1 MNRDLIRQCDRSG
14 CRWWRLVT
22 NRSGRWRHSCWCW
35 LSEYWVRRRTLPINM
50 PVSRWL
56 ITHLCLHVAFYDIR
70 CRIIFNLVVPQSFV
84 LQEDMASRRPRPTL
98 SRSESTRSRNGYPAP
113 PESRDERLGEVP
125 FEDEVEEQLLS
136 VGLESMEAT
145 VRGLILDLE
154 QDEVVVAQPRPAESG
169 PSYSHTPSRVPGTL
183 SDIYST
189 L

>member
-1 MNRDLIRQCDRSG
+1 
-14 CRWWRLVT
+14 
-22 NRSGRWRHSCWCW
+22 
-35 LSEYWVRRRTLPINM
+35 
-50 PVSRWL
+50 
-56 ITHLCLHVAFYDIR
+56 
-70 CRIIFNLVVPQSFV
+70 
-84 LQEDMASRRPRPTL
+84 MASRRPRPTL
-98 SRSESTRSRNGYPAP
+98 SRSESTRSRNGYP
-113 PESRDERLGEVP
+113 ESRDERLGEVT

-169 PSYSHTPSRVPGTL
+169 PSYSHTPSREPGTL